1 MYKANFPQHNGAGRD
16 VGLGTMSG
24 VFADKVVLITGGARN
39 LGRAMGVAFA
49 GAGAAVAINARSP
62 RPQLDETLAAIAQA
76 GGQAMAAIAD
86 ITDRAAVDAMVVA
99 IVTRFGRLDILINNA
114 VTHAT
119 KPFLELSYADWR
131 APVSVTLDGAFHC
144 TQAAVPALIRAGGGS
159 IVNMGGLFGHMPL
172 ANRAPTAAAKAGLA
186 GLTRALALEL
196 AAHNINVN
204 YVAPGPANTVR
215 DGPFKFDLARIP
227 FGRFAEPSEI
237 VATVMMLCGRDGR
250 FITGQTIHVNG
261 GLFMNN

>member
-1 MYKANFPQHNGAGRD
+1 MDGA
-16 VGLGTMSG
+16 
-24 VFADKVVLITGGARN
+24 FAGKVVLITGGARN

-49 GAGAAVAINARSP
+49 GAGGSIAINARWQ
-62 RPQLDETLAAIAQA
+62 RPELKETLAAIEAA
-76 GGQAMAAIAD
+76 GGEAIAVIGD
-86 ITDRAAVDAMVVA
+86 VTDRAAVNSMIAD
-99 IVTRFGRLDILINNA
+99 IVGRFGRLDVLINNA

-131 APVSVTLDGAFHC
+131 APIGVTLDGAFHC
-144 TQAAVPALIRAGGGS
+144 TQAAVPAMIRAGGGS
-159 IVNMGGLFGHMPL
+159 IVNMGGLFGHMPI

-196 AAHNINVN
+196 AQHNINVN

-215 DGPFKFDLARIP
+215 DGPFKFDLTRIP
-227 FGRFAEPSEI
+227 FGRFAEPAEI
-237 VATVMMLCGRDGR
+237 VASAMMLCGRDGR
-250 FITGQTIHVNG
+250 FVTGQTIHVNG